1 MFQHHEIKIEDSKDF
16 VIRTNLASN
25 SDERKS
31 LVVVVTPYTN
41 SMRYEVEHRKTIVY
55 SGDNL
60 QDAID
65 AYNDIYDN
73 SGTARTKIVRIK
85 QQVIEIDDKPRR

>member
-1 MFQHHEIKIEDSKDF
+1 MFTHHEIKIEDSRDF
-16 VIRTNLASN
+16 VVRTTLASN
-25 SDERKS
+25 SDERKA

-41 SMRYEVEHRKTIVY
+41 SMKYEVEHRKTIVY

-65 AYNDIYDN
+65 TYNDIYEH
-73 SGTARTKIVRIK
+73 SGSVRTKIVRTK
-85 QQVIEIDDKPRR
+85 

>member
-25 SDERKS
+25 SDERKA

-41 SMRYEVEHRKTIVY
+41 SMRYEVEHRKTIVHN
-55 SGDNL
+55 GDNL

-65 AYNDIYDN
+65 AYNDIYDH
-73 SGTARTKIVRIK
+73 SGTVRTKIVRIK